1 MEIGARIKEIR
12 KSLGITQQALA
23 DRLGLKRNTIA
34 NYEIG
39 QVQPSDRTISDI
51 CREFSVNEAWLRTG
65 EGQMFADIT
74 RQKKIAAFLGSLLQE
89 EDDDFKLKVIE
100 AFCGLT
106 PEERELLRRLAH
118 KITEGDR

>member
-106 PEERELLRRLAH
+106 PEEWELLRRLAH

>member
-1 MEIGARIKEIR
+1 MNERIAEVRKATGLTQEEFAGRIGLSRNFVWMIEK
-12 KSLGITQQALA
+12 G
-23 DRLGLKRNTIA
+23 DR
-34 NYEIG
+34 
-39 QVQPSDRTISDI
+39 VPSDRTISDI
-51 CREFSVNEAWLRTG
+51 CREFAVNEEWLRTG

-106 PEERELLRRLAH
+106 PEEWELLRRLAH